1 MQAFEIE
8 ERKEEVQDKLETNLQ
23 NVFQGK
29 GLPQDDEGDV
39 AMANQEDD
47 VAIEAPKGKSRP
59 DAMGQH
65 PNPPQ
70 PADVAPADIPA
81 SAGAHN
87 EDEMNRLLDM
97 AMATAEDN
105 LDHDPEFTKAR
116 NFILNHIKQLKI
128 GDLLKRVD
136 SLVALNEMISANG
149 QQQEQELTK
158 E

>member
-1 MQAFEIE
+1 MEH
-8 ERKEEVQDKLETNLQ
+8 
-23 NVFQGK
+23 
-29 GLPQDDEGDV
+29 
-39 AMANQEDD
+39 QEDD
-47 VAIEAPKGKSRP
+47 VAIEAPKGKSS
-59 DAMGQH
+59 MNHQS
-65 PNPPQ
+65 NPTHL
-70 PADVAPADIPA
+70 ADVSPADIPG
-81 SAGAHN
+81 SAGMHN
-87 EDEMNRLLDM
+87 EDEMNRLLDN
-97 AMATAEDN
+97 AMDQAEDN

>member
-1 MQAFEIE
+1 LA
-8 ERKEEVQDKLETNLQ
+8 QDN
-23 NVFQGK
+23 
-29 GLPQDDEGDV
+29 DGDA

-47 VAIEAPKGKSRP
+47 AAMEVPKGPARP
-59 DAMGQH
+59 A
-65 PNPPQ
+65 NTATAQ
-70 PADVAPADIPA
+70 PLVAPVDIPID
-81 SAGAHN
+81 AGLA

-97 AMATAEDN
+97 AEDN

-149 QQQEQELTK
+149 QQQE
-158 E
+158 

>member
-1 MQAFEIE
+1 
-8 ERKEEVQDKLETNLQ
+8 
-23 NVFQGK
+23 
-29 GLPQDDEGDV
+29 
-39 AMANQEDD
+39 MANQEDD
-47 VAIEAPKGKSRP
+47 AAIEVTKGKP
-59 DAMGQH
+59 TA
-65 PNPPQ
+65 NPP
-70 PADVAPADIPA
+70 ALVAPVDIPID
-81 SAGAHN
+81 AGQA

-97 AMATAEDN
+97 AEDN

>member
-1 MQAFEIE
+1 MA
-8 ERKEEVQDKLETNLQ
+8 
-23 NVFQGK
+23 QGN
-29 GLPQDDEGDV
+29 DGDV
-39 AMANQEDD
+39 PMANQEDD
-47 VAIEAPKGKSRP
+47 AAIEAPVGKARP
-59 DAMGQH
+59 AAAAK
-65 PNPPQ
+65 PT
-70 PADVAPADIPA
+70 PAPLVAPADIPID
-81 SAGAHN
+81 AGLHN

-97 AMATAEDN
+97 AEDN

-158 E
+158 EQLNQ

>member
-1 MQAFEIE
+1 MQAFELE
-8 ERKEEVQDKLETNLQ
+8 ERKEEVVDKVETNLQ

-29 GLPQDDEGDV
+29 GLPQDDDV
-39 AMANQEDD
+39 PMANQEDD
-47 VAIEAPKGKSRP
+47 VAVEAPKAKAR
-59 DAMGQH
+59 
-65 PNPPQ
+65 PNPP
-70 PADVAPADIPA
+70 PFADVAPADIPGNA
-81 SAGAHN
+81 DMHN

-97 AMATAEDN
+97 AEDN

-149 QQQEQELTK
+149 QQQE
-158 E
+158 